1 MRRADFEWIVAAGHP
16 AFSGHFPDRPIV
28 PGVVLLDRALHFAEA
43 LLGRPAV
50 VWQIARSKFFSP
62 VGPGQA
68 LIFQLHER
76 ADASIV
82 FSVLAD
88 GREVAAGH
96 LQPGP

>member
-16 AFSGHFPDRPIV
+16 AFSGHFPGRPIV
-28 PGVVLLDRALHFAEA
+28 PGVVLLDRALHFAET

-50 VWQIARSKFFSP
+50 AWEIAQTKFFSP

-68 LIFQLHER
+68 LTFQLHER
-76 ADASIV
+76 PDASIA

-96 LQPGP
+96 LKPGR